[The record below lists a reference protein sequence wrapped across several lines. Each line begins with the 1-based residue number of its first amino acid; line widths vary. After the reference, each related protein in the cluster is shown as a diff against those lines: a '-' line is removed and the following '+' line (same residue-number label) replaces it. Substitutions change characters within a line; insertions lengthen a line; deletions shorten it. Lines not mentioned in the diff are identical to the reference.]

1 MQLPLNLDWTDPAA
15 LLDQAAAWLNSLS
28 LPAAT
33 PALVASGLLAVPV
46 AAAVLW
52 LAGRIVRQARRR
64 QEALQGGTLADLC
77 TRLQTMELMV
87 AEATSEASQL
97 RQRVDQL
104 STRQDNQAAGNA
116 RSTLR
121 QAIALSR
128 HGATTRQLIDTCSLS
143 QGEAHLIQTLYGRPP
158 VPGMGAGQPE
168 ELH

>member
-1 MQLPLNLDWTDPAA
+1 MQWMDKLTLADPGKW
-15 LLDQAAAWLNSLS
+15 LGDGAAWLNSIS

-33 PALVASGLLAVPV
+33 PAFVAIGLLAVVLTV
-46 AAAVLW
+46 ATLW
-52 LAGRIVRQARRR
+52 LGRRLTRQHRLRKQA
-64 QEALQGGTLADLC
+64 TLANGLEELGA
-77 TRLQTMELMV
+77 RLQTMELML
-87 AEATSEASQL
+87 ADATSEATQL

-104 STRQDNQAAGNA
+104 SVRQDSQTAGNA
-116 RSTLR
+116 RSGLR

-158 VPGMGAGQPE
+158 TPTKGAAQPE